1 MQSTSVLVAKL
12 GAIPWSLASEGGK
25 AICRHRHAASTDSTI
40 MLRCG
45 PDPEP
50 ICDSHMLIQA
60 LNGRKGERLRN

>member
-1 MQSTSVLVAKL
+1 MILTSEA
-12 GAIPWSLASEGGK
+12 GK
-25 AICRHRHAASTDSTI
+25 AISRHQHAALTDSII

-60 LNGRKGERLRN
+60 LNSRKGERLRN